1 MESLA
6 EIRLY
11 DGYYEDL
18 DAYLHLPQKLRESG
32 TGPVAAKTHTI
43 EFQNVG
49 FRYPGQENW
58 ALRGVNLT
66 LRPGEKLAVVGEN
79 GAGKSTFV
87 KLLCRLYDPTEGRIL
102 LDGVDIRE
110 YDYDGYMAQFS
121 TVFQDYRLFSM
132 SLRDNVALAL
142 PADDHRVELLLRQV
156 GMGPRLDSLPKGIHT
171 HVSKL
176 FEEDGFEPSG
186 GEGQKIA
193 LARALYREAPV
204 VVLDEPAAALD
215 PRAEY
220 ELYRQFAALV
230 AGKSAVYISHR
241 MSSARFCDRVAVFAK
256 GRLTELD
263 THDDLMA
270 RGGEYAQLFALQAQY
285 YG

>member
-1 MESLA
+1 MVQNK
-6 EIRLY
+6 
-11 DGYYEDL
+11 
-18 DAYLHLPQKLRESG
+18 AYG
-32 TGPVAAKTHTI
+32 FGPVG
-43 EFQNVG
+43 VG
-49 FRYPGQENW
+49 DHGNRAVCNG
-58 ALRGVNLT
+58 
-66 LRPGEKLAVVGEN
+66 VVGALILRIQRIRE
-79 GAGKSTFV
+79 GEVAVCRLIREGICRYAPRAVARQACYEGVDCTHKLSRELSDVGDV
-87 KLLCRLYDPTEGRIL
+87 KLLCRLYDPTEGCIL

-132 SLRDNVALAL
+132 SLRDNVALTL

-171 HVSKL
+171 HVTKL

-193 LARALYREAPV
+193 LARALYREAPI

-241 MSSARFCDRVAVFAK
+241 MSSARFCDRVAIFSK
-256 GRLTELD
+256 GRLAELD
-263 THDDLMA
+263 THDALMA